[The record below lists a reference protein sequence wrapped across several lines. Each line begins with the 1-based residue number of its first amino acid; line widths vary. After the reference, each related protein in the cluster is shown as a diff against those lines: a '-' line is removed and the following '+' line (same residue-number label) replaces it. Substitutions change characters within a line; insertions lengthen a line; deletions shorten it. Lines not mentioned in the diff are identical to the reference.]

1 MERERSTYICIYTCR
16 TFLLSRHNGRWLIDS
31 LNTLNQNLN
40 TKREVD
46 ALGVITMSPGCLER
60 CCSNKKTPPSSL
72 TLVSYLFE
80 PDGRR
85 CSVRPHTVR
94 RPRLALGDGAATRVG
109 FFEKNRTPGVE
120 LLAPQLGLYK
130 IFVYFEAV
138 EHESTILSPPP
149 RPPPFPILVQY
160 HRTITGQFTTPPP
173 TSGLCAI
180 HHTTLGITI
189 SCKGQPTTR
198 TRAAL
203 GGRIVTLG

>member
-1 MERERSTYICIYTCR
+1 MYVYTYMERERSTYICIYTCR

-138 EHESTILSPPP
+138 VQESTILFFAPATCTAHPGAVLLHNYGSVYDSPSD
-149 RPPPFPILVQY
+149 L
-160 HRTITGQFTTPPP
+160 TGN
-173 TSGLCAI
+173 AI
-180 HHTTLGITI
+180 HHTILVITI
-189 SCKGQPTTR
+189 SCKGQQ
-198 TRAAL
+198 
-203 GGRIVTLG
+203 